1 MIPTVRIIRM
11 MVGINEFVQI
21 ENVLKD
27 RFNLIDVNRTIRRRL
42 TQRLPFTQ
50 VPFECI
56 GMDVAIFGSD
66 VVVNRFGQRDNIGFF
81 EGNGQLVRHLR
92 SSEFLLSETKKG

>member
-1 MIPTVRIIRM
+1 MIPTVQIIRM

-42 TQRLPFTQ
+42 AQRLPFTQ
-50 VPFECI
+50 VPFERI
-56 GMDVAIFGSD
+56 GVDVTIFGSD
-66 VVVNRFGQRDNIGFF
+66 VVVNRFGQRDNIGFL
-81 EGNGQLVRHLR
+81 EGNGQLVRHL
-92 SSEFLLSETKKG
+92 S